1 MFCNKC
7 GYKNADGATFCN
19 NCGSSITG
27 ELLPAVNQEN
37 NTINKLV
44 NINKKKNMSTG
55 LMLNIIAFVLPFI
68 LIIFMNFADS
78 TGEVANSDASSS
90 SDGFYLAPEMS
101 TIGIGIALIA
111 GALIFV
117 LGMLLYFWKNPKIQK
132 TLSVIYLCAAIGDL
146 VLFLTSTMLY
156 VLASCGLGIIIYVP
170 GILQII
176 AGAKFFS
183 ATRNYED

>member
-27 ELLPAVNQEN
+27 ELLPVVNQEN

-78 TGEVANSDASSS
+78 TASIRSFNSEFSKSREQMF
-90 SDGFYLAPEMS
+90 FYGHPQNR
-101 TIGIGIALIA
+101 
-111 GALIFV
+111 
-117 LGMLLYFWKNPKIQK
+117 FW
-132 TLSVIYLCAAIGDL
+132 GL
-146 VLFLTSTMLY
+146 VLLNFGTQYCLY
-156 VLASCGLGIIIYVP
+156 QTNCPEGGLLPWISVRSSAS
-170 GILQII
+170 
-176 AGAKFFS
+176 
-183 ATRNYED
+183 